1 MKNHGGHMRI
11 RSGSTRALLGALT
24 LASIAL
30 TQDASA
36 ARRVESLGAAD
47 QNTVTHFNVY
57 LPLTHT
63 DALEKLLQSQTD
75 TTSANYHQWL
85 TPAQFKQQFGP
96 SPASV
101 AKAKELLESAG
112 FTIVGEKTQNLEV
125 EGPVS
130 AVERMFNT
138 KIERL
143 QMKSGNVK
151 LAAAGDHLNMPQSLA
166 AMGAVIPEFTVHLA
180 AHVHSQVLR
189 PLAAANPLAAPSSL
203 AASAPASPPVPRLA

>member
-112 FTIVGEKTQNLEV
+112 FTVVGEKTQNLEV

-130 AVERMFNT
+130 AVETMFAT
-138 KIERL
+138 HLDRVRTHEGHL
-143 QMKSGNVK
+143 K
-151 LAAAGDHLNMPQSLA
+151 LAAREGHLDLPQALRR
-166 AMGAVIPEFTVHLA
+166 MGAVIPEFTAHLA
-180 AHVHSQVLR
+180 AHVHSEVAR
-189 PLAAANPLAAPSSL
+189 P
-203 AASAPASPPVPRLA
+203 

>member
-1 MKNHGGHMRI
+1 MRI

-30 TQDASA
+30 AQNASA
-36 ARRVESLGAAD
+36 ARRVESMGAAD

-75 TTSANYHQWL
+75 TTSRNYHQWL

-96 SPASV
+96 SRADV
-101 AKAKELLESAG
+101 ANTKQLLEAAG
-112 FTIVGEKTQNLEV
+112 FTVVGENTQNIEV
-125 EGPVS
+125 EGPVT

-138 KIERL
+138 QIEKM
-143 QMKSGNVK
+143 QMKPGHVA
-151 LAAAGDHLNMPQSLA
+151 LAAADRHLNLPQSLA
-166 AMGAVIPEFTVHLA
+166 AMGAVIPEFAPHLR
-180 AHVHSQVLR
+180 AHVHSEVQRAVTNATALSALS
-189 PLAAANPLAAPSSL
+189 PLATSS
-203 AASAPASPPVPRLA
+203 SAPRL

>member
-1 MKNHGGHMRI
+1 QFIIHGGHMRI

-30 TQDASA
+30 AQNASA
-36 ARRVESLGAAD
+36 ARRVESMGAAD

-96 SPASV
+96 SPADV
-101 AKAKELLESAG
+101 AKTRQLLEAAG
-112 FTIVGEKTQNLEV
+112 FSVVGEKTQNLEV
-125 EGPVS
+125 EGSVS

-138 KIERL
+138 SIERV
-143 QMKSGNVK
+143 QIKPGVVK
-151 LAAAGDHLNMPQSLA
+151 LASVDRHLNLPQSLSSL
-166 AMGAVIPEFTVHLA
+166 GAVIPEFTANLA
-180 AHVHSQVLR
+180 AHVHSQVVR
-189 PLAAANPLAAPSSL
+189 
-203 AASAPASPPVPRLA
+203 